1 MRRAG
6 PEGSVIRMRLSGIQP
21 QYFPRL
27 HYIARM
33 LASDVFVLQDGV
45 QFVRKH
51 KYPNGSKDVS
61 YQAHTP
67 LKGPDGL
74 HLLAV
79 STKSGGLWPIREMRI
94 SHDHAW
100 ANKHLKAI
108 ASFHASSSN
117 LRALLPE
124 LELLLGCRFA
134 TIAELDIATLCWALG
149 HVLGAPLRIPEDLCI
164 ARVNELLAAKRTFRL
179 RQIVLGSE
187 CMGPGAGEPTDASER
202 FLAQCQMFGAD
213 EYVAGETAVRAYMDL
228 DLFRRHGV
236 EVTIQKWSCP
246 TYPQQH
252 MARAGF
258 IPDLSILDLLMN
270 VPPGQLASLLAT
282 PERTG
287 GAGLTAGSDIS
298 R

>member
-1 MRRAG
+1 
-6 PEGSVIRMRLSGIQP
+6 
-21 QYFPRL
+21 
-27 HYIARM
+27 M
-33 LASDVFVLQDGV
+33 LASDVFVVHDGV

-51 KYPNGSKDVS
+51 KYPDGTRDVS

-67 LKGPDGL
+67 IKGPDGL
-74 HLLAV
+74 HLLTV
-79 STKSGGLWPIREMRI
+79 FTKSGGLWPIREMRI
-94 SHDHAW
+94 SHEHAW

-108 ASFHASSSN
+108 ASFHASSPN

-124 LELLLGCRFA
+124 LELLLECRFA

-164 ARVNELLAAKRTFRL
+164 ARVNELLAAKRTVRL

-187 CMGPGAGEPTDASER
+187 CLGPGAVEPTGASER

-213 EYVAGETAVRAYMDL
+213 EYMAGETAVRAYMDL

-236 EVTIQKWSCP
+236 EVTIQSWSCP

-270 VPPGQLASLLAT
+270 VPAGQLGSLLAT